1 MEISPSEL
9 RRLARE
15 VDEQHRDE
23 LPTLPDRL
31 GELYTGEGARTL
43 ASRRSLLRTAALGG
57 AAVTIGA
64 VTVPLTG
71 LMGTAWAQEGSTT
84 TTTEG
89 DATTT
94 TAAGGDTSGTTVPG
108 PTPISAPSTLA
119 PGSSLRS
126 PEVVQLAVF
135 AESVELAAVAAYQ
148 LALDSGLLSDQVA
161 EVAAMFQGHH
171 RQHAQLMH
179 GYVGPQAVTLPNQT
193 LVQAVVPQIEAAAG
207 EPDVLEVAYGIEE
220 GAAATYLFALGIP
233 LDPLVAAKLAA
244 ILPVESQHAVVLGQV
259 IGKPEA
265 DYLPPLQTL
274 DGAFDPAQYPIATPE
289 QLEEVTAP

>member
-23 LPTLPDRL
+23 LPTLPDRM
-31 GELYTGEGARTL
+31 GELYGGDTARVI
-43 ASRRSLLRTAALGG
+43 ASRRRLLRTAALGG

-71 LMGTAWAQEGSTT
+71 LIGTAWAQEGSTT
-84 TTTEG
+84 TTEG
-89 DATTT
+89 GSTTT
-94 TAAGGDTSGTTVPG
+94 TAAGGDTSSTTG
-108 PTPISAPSTLA
+108 PEPALVSAPSTLA

-126 PEVVQLAVF
+126 AEVVQLAVF

-161 EVAAMFQGHH
+161 EVAALFQGHH

-193 LVQAVVPQIEAAAG
+193 LLLAVTPQLEAATS
-207 EPDVLEVAYGIEE
+207 EPEVLEVAYGIEE

-233 LDPLVAAKLAA
+233 LDPLVAAKVAA

-259 IGKPEA
+259 IGKPES
-265 DYLPPLQTL
+265 DFIPPLQTL
-274 DGAFDPAQYPIATPE
+274 DGAFDPAQYPIATQE